1 MNNLGAYVTSF
12 TMYKFIK
19 DVTTPFS
26 RFPAYRLGII
36 DGRGNK
42 KKEPTT
48 SQEKNA
54 YSPYYQMIIN
64 VKKVFEKVP
73 DPKTRA
79 QLQSVVAA
87 IQLFGEDVKNYGGNS
102 NILLEGIDLFFVDNG
117 INLKEEKLDLM
128 FEDAPANSMG
138 AGAFGA
144 NNMNLSGDP
153 VSRSSAIAGFDSLLG
168 YEGFGKGIPQL
179 MRRDNPLHKLL
190 KRRKKRKKNARK
202 STDN

>member
-19 DVTTPFS
+19 DVTTPFTQL
-26 RFPAYRLGII
+26 PAYRLGII
-36 DGRGNK
+36 DARGNK

-48 SQEKNA
+48 PQEKEA

-87 IQLFGEDVKNYGGNS
+87 IKLFGEDVEKVGGDS
-102 NILLEGIDLFFVDNG
+102 LTLFEGIDNFFRENGVD
-117 INLKEEKLDLM
+117 LKEEKMDLM
-128 FEDAPANSMG
+128 FEDAPVNSMG
-138 AGAFGA
+138 AGAFG
-144 NNMNLSGDP
+144 NTSVGGDP
-153 VSRSSAIAGFDSLLG
+153 VSRSPAIAGFDV
-168 YEGFGKGIPQL
+168 
-179 MRRDNPLHKLL
+179 PLLL
-190 KRRKKRKKNARK
+190 KMMRRKKKKNARK

>member
-19 DVTTPFS
+19 DVTTSFS
-26 RFPAYRLGII
+26 QFSAYRLGII

-48 SQEKNA
+48 PQEKDA

-87 IQLFGEDVKNYGGNS
+87 MKLFGEDVEESGGDS
-102 NILLEGIDLFFVDNG
+102 KILFEGIDLFFIENG
-117 INLKEEKLDLM
+117 INLKEEKIDLM

-138 AGAFGA
+138 AGAFGG
-144 NNMNLSGDP
+144 NNMNLSADP

-179 MRRDNPLHKLL
+179 IRRDNPLHRLL
-190 KRRKKRKKNARK
+190 KRRKKKKNARK

>member
-1 MNNLGAYVTSF
+1 MNNLGSYVTSF

-26 RFPAYRLGII
+26 QFPAYKLGII
-36 DGRGNK
+36 DARGNK
-42 KKEPTT
+42 RKNPTT
-48 SQEKNA
+48 PQEKEA

-64 VKKVFEKVP
+64 VKRVFDKVP

-87 IQLFGEDVKNYGGNS
+87 IKLFGEDVEHAGGDS
-102 NILLEGIDLFFVDNG
+102 LTLFEGIDNFFRENGVD
-117 INLKEEKLDLM
+117 LKEEKMDLM

-144 NNMNLSGDP
+144 NNMNLSPDP
-153 VSRSSAIAGFDSLLG
+153 VSRSSHIAGFDSLLG
-168 YEGFGKGIPQL
+168 YEGFGKGIPQIV
-179 MRRDNPLHKLL
+179 RRNDPREKSR
-190 KRRKKRKKNARK
+190 KRFKEIMKKVLGKRK
-202 STDN
+202 